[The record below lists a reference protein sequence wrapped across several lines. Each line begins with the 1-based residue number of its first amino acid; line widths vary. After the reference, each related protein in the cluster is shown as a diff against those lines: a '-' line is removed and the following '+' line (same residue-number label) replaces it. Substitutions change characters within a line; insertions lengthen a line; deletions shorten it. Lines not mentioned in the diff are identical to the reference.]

1 MLSAMNLRT
10 VLYPMHLASGA
21 RIVPFNGWDMPVQY
35 TGTLAEVK
43 AVRTAAGLF
52 DASHMGRLYI
62 SGSRATELLDWV
74 LTASAASLRVGRAR
88 YGMICNEA
96 GGIIDG
102 TIYYR
107 LSDDRYVLIP
117 NAGNRTKVAAW
128 FQHWTDD
135 RFHGGCT
142 LEDRTE
148 TTAPRRPP

>member
-1 MLSAMNLRT
+1 
-10 VLYPMHLASGA
+10 MHQTHVDLGG
-21 RIVPFNGWDMPVQY
+21 RMVPFGGWDMPLQY
-35 TGTLAEVK
+35 AGILAEVK
-43 AVRTAAGLF
+43 AVRTAMGIF
-52 DASHMGRLYI
+52 DASHMGRLYG
-62 SGSRATELLDWV
+62 SGPRATEMLAWV